1 MKNKII
7 IGGVII
13 VIIAVAGF
21 ALLQSNTGTLKG
33 TFGRIGG
40 QISVQVPPA
49 APSNLIAVVVNKV
62 NVALTWIDNS
72 NDESGFLITHALS
85 GGTVSHKSYA
95 NANNTTH
102 TISVSSAGTYNF
114 TVKAYRDTIG
124 TPPRLHSSASN
135 TVTITILDPPR
146 PNDPSNLTA
155 TANDDLSVTLNWQ
168 DNSNDETG
176 FHFLYRPKGELLWTG
191 IIPIADANAT
201 NFTISVPL
209 FSAGMTYEFKAQA
222 YKTVVPGWLVY
233 SFASNV
239 AEVTMPISLD
249 VDIPGLTIPKPRFP

>member
-7 IGGVII
+7 IVGVVI
-13 VIIAVAGF
+13 VVIAVAGF

-33 TFGRIGG
+33 RFGRIGS
-40 QISVQVPPA
+40 QISVQVPPI

-72 NDESGFLITHALS
+72 NDESGFLITKALS
-85 GGTVSHKSYA
+85 GGTGSQSSYA
-95 NANNTTH
+95 NANSTTH

-114 TVKAYRDTIG
+114 TVKAYRDTTG
-124 TPPRLHSSASN
+124 TPPRLYSSASN
-135 TVTITILDPPR
+135 TVTVTILDPPR
-146 PNDPSNLTA
+146 PNDPSNLFA

-176 FHFLYRPKGELLWTG
+176 FHFLYRPKGELWTG
-191 IIPIADANAT
+191 IIPRADANAT

-209 FSAGMTYEFKAQA
+209 FSAGMTYEFKVQA

-249 VDIPGLTIPKPRFP
+249 VDMPGLMIPPSFP